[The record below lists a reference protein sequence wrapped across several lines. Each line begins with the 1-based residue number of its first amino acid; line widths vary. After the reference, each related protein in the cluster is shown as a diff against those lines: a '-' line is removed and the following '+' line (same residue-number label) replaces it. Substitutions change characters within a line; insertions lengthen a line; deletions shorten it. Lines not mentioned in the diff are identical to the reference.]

1 MTNNKL
7 SIGIINLA
15 VSNILSVYEGC
26 KNAGYNVEVVDI
38 KKNKF
43 FYDILVI
50 PGVGSFGAGMNFFY
64 KNNFDKKIQDYLQR
78 PNSFVYGICLGMQLL
93 FEKSYEFQ
101 KNKGLSLI
109 NGEVKKFKSSKFHKT
124 HLGWNNISLE
134 KNNFEKYFKKFEN
147 KNFYFVHSFFTNP
160 TNKKEV
166 FATTCHGNQKFCS
179 IIKKNNIFGTQFHP
193 EKSGLIGIEFLK
205 NLKYLKN

>member
-1 MTNNKL
+1 MVVIIDYGMGNVGSLVKVLNSLKVNNKVVTKRDEL
-7 SIGIINLA
+7 
-15 VSNILSVYEGC
+15 
-26 KNAGYNVEVVDI
+26 KNASKI
-38 KKNKF
+38 
-43 FYDILVI
+43 IL
-50 PGVGSFGAGMNFFY
+50 PGVGNFSKAMENIKSRGY
-64 KNNFDKKIQDYLQR
+64 LDEIISLVKKDKIPIL
-78 PNSFVYGICLGMQLL
+78 GICLGMQLL

-109 NGEVKKFKSSKFHKT
+109 NGEVIKFTSSKVHKT

-134 KNNFEKYFKKFEN
+134 KNNFKKYFKKFEN

-166 FATTCHGNQKFCS
+166 FATTRHGNQKFCS

-193 EKSGLIGIEFLK
+193 EKSGLTGIEFLK
-205 NLKYLKN
+205 NLKHLKN

>member
-1 MTNNKL
+1 MKKNKL

-26 KNAGYNVEVVDI
+26 KNAGYKVEVIDK

-43 FYDILVI
+43 FYDILII
-50 PGVGSFGAGMNFFY
+50 PGVGSFGAGMDFFY
-64 KNNFDKKIQDYLQR
+64 KNNFDKKIKDYLLK

-93 FEKSYEFQ
+93 FEKSHEFK

-109 NGEVKKFKSSKFHKT
+109 NGEVQKFISTKALKT
-124 HLGWNNISLE
+124 HLGWNNIALE
-134 KNNFEKYFKKFEN
+134 KNNFKKYFQKFEN
-147 KNFYFVHSFFTNP
+147 KNFYFVHSYFASP
-160 TNKKEV
+160 SNKKEV
-166 FATTCHGNQKFCS
+166 FATTQHGNQKFCS